1 MKKFMVTR
9 IRRLQCRAKIQKVA
23 RAKKT
28 KRKIKTKVL
37 SIDSFYD
44 EHFQSFFVTGNNL

>member
-23 RAKKT
+23 RPKKL

-37 SIDSFYD
+37 SIDSNYD
-44 EHFQSFFVTGNNL
+44 EHFESFFVKGNNL